1 VQHRGQEE
9 HNEEQQDGLHRRVW
23 GASPTTIQRTSS
35 TFIVLRDGVPVM
47 VMENYGKRVR
57 TSGDAGSTDPEAV
70 RRGIGYLKR
79 LLDLPDPLRPAREI
93 VIELWNGERASA
105 SAAAGILREEKFR
118 GGPGQSMVY
127 DGY

>member
-1 VQHRGQEE
+1 
-9 HNEEQQDGLHRRVW
+9 
-23 GASPTTIQRTSS
+23 
-35 TFIVLRDGVPVM
+35 M

-57 TSGDAGSTDPEAV
+57 TSEKAEGAAPEAV
-70 RRGIGYLKR
+70 RRGIGHLKR
-79 LLDLPDPLRPAREI
+79 LLDLPEPLRPGREI

>member
-1 VQHRGQEE
+1 
-9 HNEEQQDGLHRRVW
+9 VW
-23 GASPTTIQRTSS
+23 EYGPTNVLRSPS

-57 TSGDAGSTDPEAV
+57 TPENAEAKSPEAL
-70 RRGIGYLKR
+70 RQGIRYLKR
-79 LLDLPDPLRPAREI
+79 FLELPDPLRPAREI
-93 VIELWNGERASA
+93 AIELWNGERASA

-127 DGY
+127 DGYQ